1 MLVEQCLPVLSDAW
15 LEEMNQW
22 LLWRSDIR
30 FQLASGELE
39 LKWIE
44 PQSETSQVRILFR
57 QRDHRWAVG
66 LNRLGA
72 LDARL
77 NGAPFTEMPEVL
89 RTLTVQKILSGLL
102 EKFPSSVANDLDS
115 AEVEWDPPHGPDGW
129 QSFSFELTN
138 MTQQTKSMGVF
149 AVCSPLTLGWFRK
162 HLPAARKEQSVAVGQ
177 LQVRTRLQVG
187 ITRLHAG
194 QIAEL
199 SLGDLIWM
207 DQVRL
212 DKHGLQVGF
221 DIETKGSNATFY
233 AHWKHKILT
242 VKSRPMDSTP
252 GFQDLAANFSENAY
266 MHIDMN
272 QLELPVSFDLGE
284 LSLPVSEIA
293 HIAPDYVFQ
302 LPDEAADAVVN
313 VRIHGKLIAQG
324 SLVLV
329 GRRLAVRLTK
339 VRQPDNL
346 PDAGGVSLD

>member
-15 LEEMNQW
+15 LEETNQW

-30 FQLASGELE
+30 FQLASGQLE

-44 PQSETSQVRILFR
+44 PQSETSQVRILFKLG
-57 QRDHRWAVG
+57 DHRWAIS

-77 NGAPFTEMPEVL
+77 IGAPFEEMPETL
-89 RTLTVQKILSGLL
+89 RTLTLQKILSGLL
-102 EKFPSSVANDLDS
+102 EKFPSSVTNDLDS
-115 AEVEWDPPHGPDGW
+115 AEVAWHPPHGFEGW

-138 MTQQTKSMGVF
+138 TVQQTKSTGAF
-149 AVCSPLTLGWFRK
+149 AVCSPRTLAWFRQ
-162 HLPAARKEQSVAVGQ
+162 HLPGARKEQSVLIGQ
-177 LQVRTRLQVG
+177 LQVRARLQVG

-199 SLGDLIWM
+199 SLGDVIWM
-207 DQVRL
+207 DAASL
-212 DKHGLQVGF
+212 SKHGLRVDF
-221 DIETKGSNATFY
+221 EIGSGKTFFY
-233 AHWKHKILT
+233 ANWKQKLLT
-242 VKSRPMDSTP
+242 VISPPTDSTP
-252 GFQDLAANFSENAY
+252 GFQDLAANFSENAH

-293 HIAPDYVFQ
+293 HIGPDYVFQ

-324 SLVLV
+324 NLVLV

-339 VRQPDNL
+339 IRQPDNL
-346 PDAGGVSLD
+346 PDADGVPLD